1 MEKLLVDYP
10 GMRSRLPSF
19 FLFDSCRP
27 AQRSA
32 SLYHSL
38 GVIELTVA
46 LNYVFDQP
54 TVRRPMRIRCSIY
67 VLMFPT
73 IGD

>member
-10 GMRSRLPSF
+10 EIEKSSAILF
-19 FLFDSCRP
+19 FLFDSCRLT
-27 AQRSA
+27 RSA